1 MPWPSATE
9 FTDAIQNPGIC
20 FRGNPELANGQVAVY
35 DRGGRAGMPVVA
47 SGQFACVYKV
57 DTGNRE
63 VAVRCFTKEVKDQQK
78 RYGWLHDY
86 LQAVRPPSFVR
97 FQYLEQGILVKGQ
110 WYPIVRMDWAR
121 GEPLNRFIQNN
132 LGHPDAI
139 GEVASLWRGELAALR
154 ELKIAHN
161 DLQHGN
167 VMVEEDGRL
176 HLVDYDGI
184 FLPRFQGES
193 SPEIGHKNYQHP
205 QRTAVNYD
213 DQIDNFP
220 ALVIYLSLRA
230 LSVEPAL
237 WDRFYNDDNLL
248 LTQRDYADPQNSE
261 CLQALKQSPDAQVK
275 ALADRLEKYCA
286 LPVEQVPDLE
296 SALRGAPAPPSTPPA
311 QSITG
316 GSGTP
321 AAGGYREMLQSQA
334 PSVPGSRPQPQPT
347 GASTNNLVKC
357 PKCGR
362 NNDQGLIYCVDHAC
376 TAPLSA
382 SVKACSCKTSI
393 PANARYCPQCGR
405 SQASS
410 SITART
416 STGQPA
422 APRAKPTVSPQAPHG
437 SLTCPSCGA
446 RVSLYVI
453 HCPGCGTNVR

>member
-1 MPWPSATE
+1 
-9 FTDAIQNPGIC
+9 
-20 FRGNPELANGQVAVY
+20 
-35 DRGGRAGMPVVA
+35 MPVVA

-57 DTGNRE
+57 STGNRE
-63 VAVRCFTKEVKDQQK
+63 VAVRCFTREVKDQQE

-132 LGHPDAI
+132 LDRPDAI
-139 GEVASLWRGELAALR
+139 AEVASLWRGELAALR

-167 VMVEEDGRL
+167 VMVEDDGRL

-205 QRTAVNYD
+205 QRAAENYD

-220 ALVIYLSLRA
+220 ALVIYLSLLA
-230 LSVEPAL
+230 LRSDQSL

-248 LTQRDYADPQNSE
+248 LTQRDYADPKNSE
-261 CLQALKQSPDAQVK
+261 CLQTLKQSPDAQIK
-275 ALADRLEKYCA
+275 ALATRLEEYCA
-286 LPVEQVPDLE
+286 LPVQQVPDLE
-296 SALRGAPAPPSTPPA
+296 SALRGE
-311 QSITG
+311 
-316 GSGTP
+316 P
-321 AAGGYREMLQSQA
+321 AAPSPPRSQPTTGEHRTPTGGGYREMLQNQTS
-334 PSVPGSRPQPQPT
+334 PVPNPRPQPQPT
-347 GASTNNLVKC
+347 GTSTNKLVKC

-362 NNDQGLIYCVDHAC
+362 NNDQGLIYCVDHSCA
-376 TAPLSA
+376 APLSA
-382 SVKACSCKTSI
+382 SVKTCSCRASI
-393 PANARYCPQCGR
+393 PAIARYCPQCGR
-405 SQASS
+405 SQTSA
-410 SITART
+410 TTTVHA

-422 APRAKPTVSPQAPHG
+422 AAPGKPSVSPQARQG
-437 SLTCPSCGA
+437 IITCPSCRA
-446 RVSLYVI
+446 QNSINVI
-453 HCPGCGTNVR
+453 YCIRCGTNVR